1 MGNDKNTFVD
11 IDLSEAATLT
21 IEIGRYLDL
30 QSDNVLLER

>member
-11 IDLSEAATLT
+11 IDPSEAATLT
-21 IEIGRYLDL
+21 IDRYLDL